1 MALHFRSHLSTVD
14 TEYGTV
20 LLDERTGAYWQ
31 LNRTGAT
38 VVRILLDG
46 HEPEEA
52 AEALITKFDVG
63 AEQARSDVAALVAA
77 LREARLVT
85 S

>member
-1 MALHFRSHLSTVD
+1 MALRFRSQVSTVD

-31 LNRTGAT
+31 LNPTGAA
-38 VVRILLDG
+38 VVRMLLDG
-46 HEPEEA
+46 YDPEQA
-52 AEALITKFDVG
+52 AAALTEKYDVD
-63 AEQARSDVAALVAA
+63 AEQARRDVAALVDG
-77 LREARLVT
+77 LRGAELVT